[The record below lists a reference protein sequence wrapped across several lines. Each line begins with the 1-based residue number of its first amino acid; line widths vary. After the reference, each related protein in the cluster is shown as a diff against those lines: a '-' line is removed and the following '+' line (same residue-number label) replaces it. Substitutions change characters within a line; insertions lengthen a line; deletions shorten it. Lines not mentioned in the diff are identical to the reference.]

1 MANRLI
7 HEKSPYLLQ
16 HAENPV
22 LWHPWDEEAFRAA
35 KDNDLPIFLSV
46 GYATCHWCHV
56 MEHESFEDEQVAEIL
71 NRDFVPVKVD
81 REERPDIDAVY
92 MQVCQMMNG
101 SGGWPL
107 TVIMDPQANP
117 FFTGTYI
124 PKESAFGR
132 TGLIDLL
139 QKVTDI
145 WKNDRTA
152 VRQTVNS
159 VVKALGADSTP
170 PGAAVNR
177 SHADACRRTLVPNF
191 DKTNGGIGKR
201 PKFPSVHTL
210 LFLLEQGL
218 VSNDREPV
226 GCVNTTLA
234 RMAEGGIFDH
244 VGGGFHRYSTDE
256 KWLVPHFEKML
267 YDQAMLLW
275 IYSRA
280 FEADENPSYEATAR
294 ETADYVK
301 EMLESENGGFF
312 CGEDADSEG
321 EEGRFYLWTA
331 KEIRALLPDGI
342 YEMLKMRFGLEEAG
356 NYNDEV
362 TGQKTGKNIFHIRA
376 GMPEVA
382 EAFAKNEQETRTLI
396 RQTLHFLKNT
406 RAGRTRPLLDTK
418 ILTDWNGLMIKGFSE
433 AYLAFGDDA
442 YLDTAR
448 RAARFILDHMTG
460 EDGTLYHRHREGET
474 VIEGFLEDY
483 AFFCE
488 GLLALFDAAGE
499 KRYLDEADR
508 FADTMVS
515 KFFDHENGGFF
526 QTPDDTHL
534 IHRKK
539 DGTDGAIPSGNAMA
553 LDVTARLAELT
564 GKDLYKESRD
574 KTLAAFTPVIEKI
587 PGAFAHLLYVYISR
601 VMDDGTRKAAGSKGS
616 TAYKAGVVP
625 YRETENGIE
634 VLMVSAKKHPGR
646 WIFPVGTVEPGE
658 TLQKA
663 AARECE
669 EESGY
674 RVEPGD
680 RIGSVIM
687 DKENGKREFVFF
699 AGKITGTTND
709 WEKDR
714 DREFVPLHQVGH
726 KIARVFLPI
735 AERLFHTPPFAG

>member
-1 MANRLI
+1 MTNRLI
-7 HEKSPYLLQ
+7 HEKSPYLQQ
-16 HAENPV
+16 HARNPV
-22 LWHPWDEEAFRAA
+22 QWQPWDEEAFRVA
-35 KDNDLPIFLSV
+35 KENDLPIFLSV
-46 GYATCHWCHV
+46 GYSTCHWCHV

-107 TVIMDPQANP
+107 TVIMDPEGNP

-124 PKESAFGR
+124 PKQSGFGR

-159 VVKALGADSTP
+159 VIKALGTDSTP

-177 SHADACRRTLVPNF
+177 SHADACRNTLVANF

-210 LFLLEQGL
+210 LFLLEHGGA
-218 VSNDREPV
+218 SNDNESKD
-226 GCVNTTLA
+226 CVNTTLT

-275 IYSRA
+275 MYSRA
-280 FEADENPSYEATAR
+280 FEVHGNPLYEATAR
-294 ETADYVK
+294 ETAAYVK

-312 CGEDADSEG
+312 SGEDADSEG
-321 EEGRFYLWTA
+321 EEGKFYVWTT
-331 KEIRALLPDGI
+331 KEIRSLLPDHI
-342 YEMLKMRFGLEEAG
+342 YEVLKMRFGLEDAG
-356 NYNDEV
+356 NYNDEM
-362 TGQKTGKNIFHIRA
+362 TGNKNGKNIFHIRA
-376 GMPEVA
+376 DIHEAA
-382 EAFAKNEQETRTLI
+382 EAFGKDEQETATLI
-396 RQTLHFLKNT
+396 RQTLTFLKNT

-418 ILTDWNGLMIKGFSE
+418 ILTDWNGLMINGFAE
-433 AYLAFGDDA
+433 TYRVFGDQA

-460 EDGTLYHRHREGET
+460 ENGTLYHRHKDGET

-483 AFFCE
+483 AFFGQ
-488 GLLALFDAAGE
+488 GLLALYDAIGDT
-499 KRYLDEADR
+499 RYLDEADR

-515 KFFDHENGGFF
+515 KFFDKENGGFF
-526 QTPDDTHL
+526 QTPEDTPL

-564 GKDLYKESRD
+564 GKEIYRKARD
-574 KTLAAFTPVIEKI
+574 KTLAAFTPTIEKI
-587 PGAFAHLLYVYISR
+587 PGAFAHFLYVYISR
-601 VMDDGTRKAAGSKGS
+601 IMNAGSGEPADVKGNVV
-616 TAYKAGVVP
+616 YKAGVVP

-634 VLMVSAKKHPGR
+634 VLMVSAKKHPGQ

-658 TLQKA
+658 TLEQA
-663 AARECE
+663 AVRECE

-674 RVEPGD
+674 RVELGD

-699 AGKITGTTND
+699 AGKITGTTDD

-714 DREFVPLHQVGH
+714 EREFVPLHQVGD

-735 AERLFHTPPFAG
+735 AERFI